1 MSEGAGVKIWMAAWT
16 IGVALMGP
24 ANASAQDSRNVLT
37 VRVRVD
43 DNAHVSRTD
52 LANAQAQATAAYG
65 TAGVALVWS
74 AGSRPDAGW
83 ESTALPSVD
92 VRVVIVPRDMAEK
105 KCREEGLGLDV
116 MGVAIS
122 AVSDARGRIA
132 YVFYD
137 RVERAVIAYR
147 IPIARGLGHV
157 MAHEIGHLLIGV
169 NGHSDHGLMSQEWN
183 PREQQV
189 QTFTSSQVQI
199 IRNRFTTT
207 AAN

>member
-1 MSEGAGVKIWMAAWT
+1 VKIWMAAWT

-52 LANAQAQATAAYG
+52 LANAQAQATAAYR
-65 TAGVALVWS
+65 TAGFALVWS

-105 KCREEGLGLDV
+105 KCREEGLGLEV

-122 AVSDARGRIA
+122 AVTDARGRIA

-137 RVERAVIAYR
+137 RVERAAIAHR

-189 QTFTSSQVQI
+189 QTFTSSQLQI
-199 IRNRFTTT
+199 IRNRSTTT

>member
-1 MSEGAGVKIWMAAWT
+1 VKIWMAVWT

-24 ANASAQDSRNVLT
+24 ANASAQDSENVLT

-52 LANAQAQATAAYG
+52 LAKAQAQTTTAYR
-65 TAGVALVWS
+65 TAGFGVVWS
-74 AGSRPDAGW
+74 AASPDAGW
-83 ESTALPSVD
+83 ESTAFPSVE
-92 VRVVIVPRDMAEK
+92 VRVVMVPRDMAEK
-105 KCREEGLGLDV
+105 KCREEGLGVDV

-122 AVSDARGRIA
+122 GVTDARGRIA

-137 RVERAVIAYR
+137 RVERAAIAHR
-147 IPIARGLGHV
+147 VPIARGLGHV

-169 NGHSDHGLMSQEWN
+169 NSHSGHGLMSQEWN

-199 IRNRFTTT
+199 IRNRFITTP
-207 AAN
+207 AN

>member
-1 MSEGAGVKIWMAAWT
+1 VKIWMAVWT

-24 ANASAQDSRNVLT
+24 ASASAQDSQSVLT

-43 DNAHVSRTD
+43 DNADVSRTD
-52 LANAQAQATAAYG
+52 LADAQVQATAAYR
-65 TAGVALVWS
+65 TAGLAVLWS
-74 AGSRPDAGW
+74 AGSSPDPGW
-83 ESTALPSVD
+83 ESTAFPSVE

-105 KCREEGLGLDV
+105 KCREEGLGVDV

-122 AVSDARGRIA
+122 AVAEARGRIA

-137 RVERAVIAYR
+137 RVARAAIAHR
-147 IPIARGLGHV
+147 IPVARGLGHV

-169 NGHSDHGLMSQEWN
+169 NGHSEHGLMSQEWN
-183 PREQQV
+183 PREQQL

-199 IRNRFTTT
+199 IRNRFMNTGR
-207 AAN
+207 ASD